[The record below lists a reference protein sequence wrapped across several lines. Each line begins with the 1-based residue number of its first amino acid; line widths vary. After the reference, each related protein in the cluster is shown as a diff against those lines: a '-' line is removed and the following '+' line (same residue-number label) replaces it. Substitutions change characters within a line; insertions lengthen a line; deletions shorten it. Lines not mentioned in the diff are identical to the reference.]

1 MRRLRGWELKMQ
13 DRFGIGWRPELAAGI
28 LSNLARI
35 DIVEVIADDYFDASR
50 SQRRALKTLARQ
62 VPVALHGVTLG
73 LASAAPAD
81 VRRLEQTAR
90 LVDEIQPEF
99 WSEHLAFVRGGGI
112 EIGHLAAPPRTMATI
127 EGTARNLAV
136 AAKTV
141 GTLPLVENIATL
153 IDPPASTIGESDWTA
168 QILLTT
174 RCQLLLDLHNLYA
187 NSVNFAFD
195 PRVYIDHLPLEQI
208 SAIHL
213 AGGRWIKAKTSDE
226 RRLLDDHLHDVP
238 PRVYKLL
245 EYVGEIAS
253 RPLIV
258 ILERDGRYPPI
269 ERLLGQLDFARDAL
283 RRGRMRRRANKV
295 SEAAA

>member
-81 VRRLEQTAR
+81 VRRLDQTAR

-213 AGGRWIKAKTSDE
+213 AGGRWIKSSSDE